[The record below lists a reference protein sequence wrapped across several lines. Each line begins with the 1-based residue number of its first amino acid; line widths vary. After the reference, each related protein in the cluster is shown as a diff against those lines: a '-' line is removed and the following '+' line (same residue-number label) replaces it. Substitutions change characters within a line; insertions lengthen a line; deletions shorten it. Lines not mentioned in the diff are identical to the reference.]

1 MAMHVHSVLSRR
13 DWPEV
18 LRAVGWR
25 PRRSS
30 TRTICV
36 GARPKGRRGSDEEG
50 GSLHVPS
57 VSAVTDDNGAVRGR
71 FQDAS
76 SRIVHRPVA
85 AFHGAGVAGR
95 LGKEGSSRRTG
106 EPTMT
111 KSTASKVAQDVDA
124 TVERPTPWEIRT
136 ALVRLLADHAEGL
149 TIPDISERVAR
160 ELGQPIRDPLEPH
173 VESLMTL
180 GV

>member
-1 MAMHVHSVLSRR
+1 
-13 DWPEV
+13 
-18 LRAVGWR
+18 
-25 PRRSS
+25 
-30 TRTICV
+30 
-36 GARPKGRRGSDEEG
+36 
-50 GSLHVPS
+50 
-57 VSAVTDDNGAVRGR
+57 
-71 FQDAS
+71 
-76 SRIVHRPVA
+76 
-85 AFHGAGVAGR
+85 
-95 LGKEGSSRRTG
+95 
-106 EPTMT
+106 MT

-180 GV
+180 GVLEESPADNRRLRTTEFAERYLVGAEVLFRR